1 MIRIS
6 DLIRKDQEGDMHQEE
21 DMSND
26 EEGNLVTPG
35 EYNVIIA
42 NNTDTSVA
50 IVHSPEGHNKA
61 SNRRFKSALSQ
72 I

>member
-1 MIRIS
+1 
-6 DLIRKDQEGDMHQEE
+6 MHQEE

-35 EYNVIIA
+35 EYNAIIA
-42 NNTDTSVA
+42 NSMDTSVA
-50 IVHSPEGHNKA
+50 IVRSPEGHDKA
-61 SNRRFKSALSQ
+61 SNHQFKSALSQ